1 MIARL
6 LMLAPSRWMRY
17 KKWEMD
23 TPELRCHS
31 LQWHTTYFNDISFTI
46 LPTQIGLVA
55 IASFSLA
62 VIHH

>member
-17 KKWEMD
+17 KKWEMAIL
-23 TPELRCHS
+23 ELQCHS
-31 LQWHTTYFNDISFTI
+31 RQWHITYFNDISCMTQ
-46 LPTQIGLVA
+46 PTQIGSVA
-55 IASFSLA
+55 IVSFSHA